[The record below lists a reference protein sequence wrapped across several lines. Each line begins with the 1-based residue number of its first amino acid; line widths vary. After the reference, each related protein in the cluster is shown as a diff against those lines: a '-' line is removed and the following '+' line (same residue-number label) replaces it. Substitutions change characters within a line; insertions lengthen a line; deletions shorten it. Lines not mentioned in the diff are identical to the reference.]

1 MEEVEDI
8 VLQLN
13 DPSTQQIAQD
23 TAPKDISEL
32 EEKIVAV
39 EKQLHAAL
47 GATQKASLTEGTE
60 ICRLPTVHQLSN
72 YIEHTRKRVKN
83 IEDIKGTSKCVKL
96 LQELE
101 DNTTPTEGHVGNPN
115 DDPAKPTRT
124 TTRSTTRN
132 PIIED
137 APETEED
144 ILERMIILSTPAEA
158 KKAAI

>member
-1 MEEVEDI
+1 M
-8 VLQLN
+8 
-13 DPSTQQIAQD
+13 
-23 TAPKDISEL
+23 TAL

-96 LQELE
+96 LQDLE
-101 DNTTPTEGHVGNPN
+101 DNTTPTEDHVVNPN
-115 DDPAKPTRT
+115 DASSKPTST
-124 TTRSTTRN
+124 TSRSTIRK
-132 PIIED
+132 PIVDD
-137 APETEED
+137 APETEDD
-144 ILERMIILSTPAEA
+144 ILERMVILSKPAEA